1 MKIKLQ
7 FHKWFSILLY
17 LLWIRN
23 IISSY
28 FPNYTVAEQQEQTFY
43 EELLKK
49 KTLIYDILESNGMEN
64 SSEFNR

>member
-1 MKIKLQ
+1 M
-7 FHKWFSILLY
+7 
-17 LLWIRN
+17 LWIRN